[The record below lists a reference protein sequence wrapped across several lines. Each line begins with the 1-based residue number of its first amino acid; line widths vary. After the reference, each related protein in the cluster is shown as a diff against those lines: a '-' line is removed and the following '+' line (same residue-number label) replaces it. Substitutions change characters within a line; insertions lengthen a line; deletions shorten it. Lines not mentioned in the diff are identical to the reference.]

1 MRVAQ
6 RVLRS
11 CIEPTTSTAIR
22 RANLRTHLGT
32 APGVGKTY
40 AMLSEGA
47 QRAGAGDRVIVGSIE
62 THDRVATATQM
73 RSLETAPPRTVEY
86 RGQQFE
92 EMDVD
97 AIVRARP
104 DLVLVD
110 ELAHT
115 WPDGKRH
122 RWQDVCDLLEAG
134 VDVTTT
140 VNIANLDSAR
150 NFAAR
155 VTGAGLVSPVP
166 DALVR
171 EGEVVLV
178 DLPPDALRRRIA
190 AGDVYTT
197 DRVGG
202 ALSRYFS
209 TSNLEF
215 LSRLARAW
223 MDGNLETTG
232 EDLVRIAGAAPPPR
246 SVLAAV
252 SGSSWTEPVIR
263 RAEAL
268 ARDNQAELIVV
279 HVNVADGL
287 QHRPSEQLVAARAL
301 ACDVGA
307 AYADVQGGSVPHALA
322 AAAYERN
329 ASRIVVARHRSRL
342 SEILR
347 GSVAARLRRLVPDLE
362 VDEVRAAN

>member
-1 MRVAQ
+1 MTFA
-6 RVLRS
+6 
-11 CIEPTTSTAIR
+11 ANR
-22 RANLRTHLGT
+22 RAHLRTHLGT

-40 AMLSEGA
+40 AMLNEGA
-47 QRAGAGDRVIVGSIE
+47 RRAAAGGHVVVGSIE
-62 THDRVATATQM
+62 THDRVAIATQV
-73 RSLETAPPRTVEY
+73 RGLEIAPTRTVEY
-86 RGQQFE
+86 RGRQFE
-92 EMDVD
+92 EMNVE
-97 AIVRARP
+97 AIIGARP

-110 ELAHT
+110 ELAHM
-115 WPDGKRH
+115 WPDGQRH
-122 RWQDVCDLLEAG
+122 RWQDVCDLLAAG

-150 NFAAR
+150 DYAAR
-155 VTGAGLVSPVP
+155 VTGAGMVSPVP

-190 AGDVYTT
+190 AGDVFST

-223 MDGNLETTG
+223 MDGSLASTG
-232 EDLVRIAGAAPPPR
+232 DDLVQIAGATPAPR

-263 RAEAL
+263 RAATL
-268 ARDNQAELIVV
+268 ARDDQAELIVV
-279 HVNVADGL
+279 HVDVADGL
-287 QHRPSEQLVAARAL
+287 QHRSSEQLDAARAL

-307 AYADVQGGSVPHALA
+307 AYAEIHGASVPHALA
-322 AAAYERN
+322 SAAYERN
-329 ASRIVVARHRSRL
+329 ASRIVLARHRSRVN
-342 SEILR
+342 EVLR
-347 GSVAARLRRLVPDLE
+347 GSVAVRLRRLVPDLE
-362 VDEVRAAN
+362 IDEVRTPS